1 MGPTKQPA
9 TIADANFS
17 DALEGVR
24 KDVGSFFAALKG
36 RFRILKLNMG
46 YHKKED
52 MDSVF
57 FTCCILHN
65 MLLSFE
71 ASDAPEDK
79 VDWAG
84 SAGHHDPWSNDRSMD
99 FSSVGAFLS
108 EESGE
113 KIEVEEGHAEL
124 RRELVAS
131 FKHRKRTKDIVRLA
145 R

>member
-1 MGPTKQPA
+1 
-9 TIADANFS
+9 
-17 DALEGVR
+17 
-24 KDVGSFFAALKG
+24 
-36 RFRILKLNMG
+36 MG

-52 MDSVF
+52 IDSVF

-71 ASDAPEDK
+71 ASDAAEDK

-84 SAGHHDPWSNDRSMD
+84 NAGLHDPWSNDRSMD

-108 EESGE
+108 EKGGE

-124 RRELVAS
+124 RRDVVAS
-131 FKHRKRTKDIVRLA
+131 YKYRKKMKDIVRLS